1 MKLSRYDR
9 ERAEDLVQK
18 TLLKALVK
26 QELFKGGNLVGW
38 IVTIMKNVFRDEL
51 RKMQNLEIIDIDA
64 PEMPQGDIGVIE
76 NPDGKGD
83 DDGKEIDIGVTV
95 KQVKKILK
103 TMSGNCQSILT
114 LIGEEYKYKEI
125 SERLNMP
132 IGTVM
137 SNLLRCRKKLNQKL
151 YGMSKYNEI

>member
-1 MKLSRYDR
+1 M
-9 ERAEDLVQK
+9 
-18 TLLKALVK
+18 KALVK

-51 RKMQNLEIIDIDA
+51 RKMQNLQFVDIDD
-64 PEMPQGDIGVIE
+64 PELPKVDTRTIE
-76 NPDGKGD
+76 DPDD
-83 DDGKEIDIGVTV
+83 EDNGKEIDVRRTV
-95 KQVKKILK
+95 RQVKKILK
-103 TMSGNCQSILT
+103 TMSGSCQSILT